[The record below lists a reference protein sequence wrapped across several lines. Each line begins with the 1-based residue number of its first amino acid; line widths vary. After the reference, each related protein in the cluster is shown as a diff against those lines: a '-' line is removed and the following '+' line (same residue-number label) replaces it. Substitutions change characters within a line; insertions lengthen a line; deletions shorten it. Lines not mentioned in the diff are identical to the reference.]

1 LDKRQQRKTGM
12 ANVGP
17 WTPKAMKDFINSP
30 MNSEIAAQYP
40 VRKKQNNQNHG
51 WLWFRH
57 VSTCVITL
65 KKRKKQ
71 CKKSMRPKKAVA
83 DTPRSGH

>member
-1 LDKRQQRKTGM
+1 MSEVQCNASHGC
-12 ANVGP
+12 
-17 WTPKAMKDFINSP
+17 P

-40 VRKKQNNQNHG
+40 VRKKRNNQNHG